1 MTQRAFIPY
10 NGGMGWFAL
19 LLACTAPH
27 GDDDSAPGSD
37 EDSGDPVAEACPA
50 LVLERVASWEGMEIP
65 QVSQSDSSW
74 PGAAIGDVTGDG
86 LPDVV
91 AAFAGGAT
99 LFRNLGA
106 GEWNAEL
113 LNVQGL
119 SAPASRSVALADLD
133 NDDDLDAF
141 LGAELG
147 LPSYLLT
154 NDGSGA
160 FFPTP
165 LDGFDHRAWSAAF
178 GDLDGDADLD
188 LFVATYDGDLNL
200 DAILGGSH
208 GAGQA
213 VLLQGSDGSFT
224 ETLGRVPAS
233 TDPALSLHGAL
244 LDTEGDGD
252 LDVYLANDFGPY
264 LVPNQMLVNDG
275 SAYFSTPG
283 TSGSELSVYAMG
295 AGGGDANGDGS
306 PDLFVT
312 DVGPPHLLVNDGT
325 GRYADAT
332 LAMNAYVPATST
344 NLVSWGAAF
353 VDLDSDSWDDI
364 VVSYGGLDSN
374 VDVTQLRNADPTWTD
389 SRDQASLLL
398 RNRGGKTFER
408 DDAAFT
414 DVARARGIAVG
425 DLDLDGR
432 PELVLVGKLYVH
444 LFRTT
449 GGCGPG
455 VTLAFQGPPGN
466 RNGFGARVDAVAAGH
481 MATRWML
488 PSVTAGQSALE
499 VYVGTGMS
507 AAADITVTW
516 PGGAVTE
523 VGEVAAG
530 SHLTVAWDD

>member
-1 MTQRAFIPY
+1 
-10 NGGMGWFAL
+10 MGWLAL
-19 LLACTAPH
+19 SLACTAPQW
-27 GDDDSAPGSD
+27 GDDSEIGSDDDSAAPA
-37 EDSGDPVAEACPA
+37 AETCPA
-50 LVLERVASWEGMEIP
+50 LVVKQVASWEGMEIP

-74 PGAAIGDVTGDG
+74 PGAAVGDVTGDG

-133 NDDDLDAF
+133 
-141 LGAELG
+141 
-147 LPSYLLT
+147 
-154 NDGSGA
+154 
-160 FFPTP
+160 
-165 LDGFDHRAWSAAF
+165 
-178 GDLDGDADLD
+178 
-188 LFVATYDGDLNL
+188 DGDL
-200 DAILGGSH
+200 
-208 GAGQA
+208 
-213 VLLQGSDGSFT
+213 
-224 ETLGRVPAS
+224 
-233 TDPALSLHGAL
+233 
-244 LDTEGDGD
+244 
-252 LDVYLANDFGPY
+252 
-264 LVPNQMLVNDG
+264 
-275 SAYFSTPG
+275 
-283 TSGSELSVYAMG
+283 
-295 AGGGDANGDGS
+295 
-306 PDLFVT
+306 DLFVT
-312 DVGPPHLLVNDGT
+312 DVRPPHLLLNNGT
-325 GRYADAT
+325 GLYADAT

-374 VDVTQLRNADPTWTD
+374 VDVTQLQNADPTWTD

-398 RNRGGKTFER
+398 RNQGGKTFER

-414 DVARARGIAVG
+414 DVAQARGIAVG

-432 PELVLVGKLYVH
+432 PDLVLVGKLYLH

-449 GGCGPG
+449 GGYGPG
-455 VTLAFQGPPGN
+455 VTLAFRGPPSN
-466 RNGFGARVDAVAAGH
+466 RNGFGAHVDAVAAGH
-481 MATRWML
+481 TATRWML

-507 AAADITVTW
+507 GAADITVTW

-523 VGEVAAG
+523 VGELAAG
-530 SHLTVAWDD
+530 SHLTVAWDA